1 MNFTFFDGKQA
12 KSILEMTE
20 STYNVVFILTKT
32 NVHINMINITDA
44 HTLTK
49 RRTYPVKKI
58 KSENSERKK

>member
-1 MNFTFFDGKQA
+1 
-12 KSILEMTE
+12 MTE
-20 STYNVVFILTKT
+20 NTYNILFILSKT

>member
-32 NVHINMINITDA
+32 NVHINMINITDT
-44 HTLTK
+44 HTYQENMYLVK
-49 RRTYPVKKI
+49 KKI
-58 KSENSERKK
+58 KMKIEKKKI